1 MRSIRHALTTIALAL
16 TLGVV
21 SAQTLTTA
29 IGQNPP
35 TLDPQTTFNGFSFHV
50 TNQIYETLVRVTPD
64 NEVVPG
70 LATSWDFVEP
80 TRLRFTLR
88 QDVTFH
94 DGTVLDAEAVAASL
108 QRLLDPATAA
118 PGRFVVSAITAVEV
132 VDAATVDVVTG
143 QPFAPILAHL
153 AHPVASVVPVGL
165 ADGLSRAPVGTG
177 PYRFVSWIDGSQVE
191 LVANAAYWGGA
202 PAIERVV
209 VRIIP
214 EVSTQIVELR
224 SGGVDIIFNVPP
236 DNYLSLQNDAS
247 LVTEAIEGWGSAH
260 LGINVAAPELADLRV
275 RQAIAHAIDKAL
287 ITEEFLRGLA
297 APAVAPIPGTVRFAA
312 TDLEEPYPF
321 DPEGARA
328 LLAEAGAEGL
338 ALRLDVYQNPD
349 LEAVAQVLQFALA
362 EIGVDLT
369 IRVQDFAAYTQ
380 AIESDDAQLYLTAW
394 GTVTLDADY
403 TLYAF
408 FHGSEI
414 PGNNRSRYAVDAI
427 DTLLE
432 RGRAVADDAERLA
445 AYAEIQATVVRDL
458 PMVTLYYPLFTY
470 AKRPGLEG
478 EVIAFSW
485 INLDLRNASLSD

>member
-1 MRSIRHALTTIALAL
+1 MRRLILTILVALAVGAA
-16 TLGVV
+16 T
-21 SAQTLTTA
+21 AQTLTTA

-70 LATSWDFVEP
+70 LATAWTFVEP
-80 TRLRFTLR
+80 TRLRFDLR
-88 QDVTFH
+88 EGVRFH
-94 DGTVLDAEAVAASL
+94 DGSELDAAAVAASL
-108 QRLLDPATAA
+108 ERLLDPATAA
-118 PGRFVVSAITAVEV
+118 PGRFVVSAISSVEV
-132 VDAATVDVVTG
+132 VDASTVDVVTG

-165 ADGLSRAPVGTG
+165 AETLSRQPVGTG
-177 PYRFVSWIDGSQVE
+177 PYRFVSWVDGSQVE
-191 LVANAAYWGGA
+191 LVANDAYWGGA

-236 DNYLSLQNDAS
+236 DNYLSLQNDAT

-297 APAVAPIPGTVRFAA
+297 APAVAPIPRTVRFAA
-312 TDLEEPYPF
+312 DLEEPYPY

-328 LLAEAGAEGL
+328 LLADAGVSGL
-338 ALRLDVYQNPD
+338 SLRLDVYQNPD

-362 EIGVDLT
+362 EIGIDLT

-408 FHGSEI
+408 FHSSEI
-414 PGNNRSRYAVDAI
+414 PGNNRSRYAVGEV

-432 RGRAVADDAERLA
+432 RGRAVADEAERLA
-445 AYAEIQATVVRDL
+445 AYAEVQATVVRDL

-470 AKRPGLEG
+470 AKRPALEG